1 MSKDPLSPDAESS
14 RSTQGCYSCPTPPQ
28 GQLCMPEGR
37 QVLQSFKS
45 ATDGAQKVE
54 QGLPGT
60 TAFGSRGR
68 RKDTTTRRQ
77 KPS

>member
-1 MSKDPLSPDAESS
+1 
-14 RSTQGCYSCPTPPQ
+14 
-28 GQLCMPEGR
+28 MPEGR

-45 ATDGAQKVE
+45 ATDGAQKIE

-77 KPS
+77 KPSYAAERTTKFSWSQRVTGRNPETQHKYHHSL